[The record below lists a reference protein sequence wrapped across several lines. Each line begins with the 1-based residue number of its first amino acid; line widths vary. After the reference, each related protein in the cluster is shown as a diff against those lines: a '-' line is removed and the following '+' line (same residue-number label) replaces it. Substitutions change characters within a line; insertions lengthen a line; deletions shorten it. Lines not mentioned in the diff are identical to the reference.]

1 MKTSE
6 LISKLQKS
14 IELFGDNEIVCEL
27 QSSNKWYSEKERPK
41 SIYGHLGIN
50 GNKTIIF
57 V

>member
-27 QSSNKWYSEKERPK
+27 LSSNKWYSEKEQTK
-41 SIYGHLGIN
+41 SIYGHLGIS